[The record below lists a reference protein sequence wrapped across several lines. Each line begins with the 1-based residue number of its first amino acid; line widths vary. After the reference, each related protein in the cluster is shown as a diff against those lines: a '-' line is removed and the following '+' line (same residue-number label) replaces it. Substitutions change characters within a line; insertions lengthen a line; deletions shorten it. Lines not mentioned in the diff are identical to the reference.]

1 MKIFLYTTLCAFL
14 LGGIASTVHAQDTLP
29 RQVTDSGLVRIYKDP
44 RIDLLIAK
52 QIEVN
57 EFTTRNGRRMTNG
70 FRLLL
75 VNSKDRQ
82 EAIKAKALIY
92 EKFPELKPYLWHQAP
107 YYKLKAGN
115 FQTKEDAEAYA
126 KKIRPLFATGIFV
139 MSDQID
145 TYFLNVSSDPNK
157 KQ

>member
-1 MKIFLYTTLCAFL
+1 MNKYLYIILSFSL
-14 LGGIASTVHAQDTLP
+14 MGGIVSSAQGQDTLP
-29 RQVTDSGLVRIYKDP
+29 RQETDSGMVRIFKDP
-44 RIDLLIAK
+44 RIDLLVAK

-57 EFTTRNGRRMTNG
+57 EFTTRNSRRMTKG
-70 FRLLL
+70 FRLLIM
-75 VNSKDRQ
+75 NSKDRQ

-115 FQTKEDAEAYA
+115 FQAKEDAEAYA
-126 KKIRPLFATGIFV
+126 KKIRPLFTTGIFV

-145 TYFLNVSSDPNK
+145 TYFLNLPSDSNK

>member
-1 MKIFLYTTLCAFL
+1 MNKFLYIIFVSL
-14 LGGIASTVHAQDTLP
+14 LLSSGRLLAQDTLN
-29 RQVTDSGLVRIYKDP
+29 RQPTDSGLVRIFKDP

-126 KKIRPLFATGIFV
+126 KKIRPLFTTGIFV

-145 TYFLNVSSDPNK
+145 TYFLNLPPDPTK